1 MPLENGLKIM
11 ERFTA
16 YALTMGFGGGL
27 IHMAMNSSGVPGW
40 YWAVF
45 GSVATW
51 AGVPI
56 VFNGAKTIAKALTR
70 RPE

>member
-1 MPLENGLKIM
+1 MPLNDLLKIM

-16 YALTMGFGGGL
+16 YSLTMAFVGGL
-27 IHMAMNSSGVPGW
+27 IHMAMNSIGVPAW
-40 YWAVF
+40 YWGVF